1 MALSTGKRALLIAIA
16 ASAVALFLF
25 IAVWYMMAS
34 QMPGP
39 IQGIVMVTAA
49 ILIAFGM
56 GRIFLGRKDLFGMMS
71 RPGNYSGG
79 LSTRMSA
86 LVLFLFVATVLIL
99 PPFLLWLSGA
109 R

>member
-71 RPGNYSGG
+71 RPGDYSG

-86 LVLFLFVATVLIL
+86 LVLFLLVASILIVPAFV
-99 PPFLLWLSGA
+99 LWLSGA